1 MNSRSG
7 LLSDEYFK
15 IFSRILLF
23 SKKIA
28 IMNKSIKQMRTVLQN
43 ACTYFAVYL
52 PQSQIEEFQYSF
64 QTFQSPCSIAYFHL
78 ARLQKQDGDAGGMK

>member
-1 MNSRSG
+1 MC
-7 LLSDEYFK
+7 
-15 IFSRILLF
+15 
-23 SKKIA
+23 
-28 IMNKSIKQMRTVLQN
+28 TVLQN